1 MLRSDQQCNYISLCP
16 LSFIYCGACVA
27 VIVYCSLLDLFLV
40 TKRMLMY
47 SGKEKAY
54 IVDKC
59 IYYCWCTSKMLCI
72 QTVPFVLLDLM
83 GARQL
88 TTPSIG
94 WHTYLVLLHYYR
106 TDLQSKPFVPA
117 VVGPGTK
124 GAFVRIQRLAG
135 WKGAPGALW
144 YSDLWSQLVPSTGPL
159 YPLPPPPAQF
169 NSAHLSFLL
178 FLALVGGILA
188 HLLTTFV
195 KDLDFPAHPSALKV
209 WGLFLS
215 PFIDCVAHFMLQK

>member
-1 MLRSDQQCNYISLCP
+1 MYILLLVYIQNVVYSNCTVRSSWFDAGTSTHNSIDRMAYIPGL
-16 LSFIYCGACVA
+16 A
-27 VIVYCSLLDLFLV
+27 SLLQNRPLV
-40 TKRMLMY
+40 QTIC
-47 SGKEKAY
+47 SGCRWTRA
-54 IVDKC
+54 
-59 IYYCWCTSKMLCI
+59 
-72 QTVPFVLLDLM
+72 
-83 GARQL
+83 
-88 TTPSIG
+88 
-94 WHTYLVLLHYYR
+94 
-106 TDLQSKPFVPA
+106 
-117 VVGPGTK
+117 K

-135 WKGAPGALW
+135 WKGAPGFLW

-215 PFIDCVAHFMLQK
+215 PFIDCVAHFML